1 MFLVILLASAGHSQ
15 LSGFQAGAPS
25 FGNRPNIWYW
35 KNHGWVLDLWILGTL
50 KLGPFQKNAGSG
62 RARLVDRV
70 GAKPNLMAI
79 AARAKA
85 QMLVGKIPVAQI
97 GFFRHGLCEA
107 IAWIFLTFWWEN
119 FSEDLM
125 SRTWGRTREV
135 FQGKILSRTCIGVLK
150 HPAGPETVLV
160 KIEFYKKK
168 MVLPQRGNHCCHLKS
183 GKFGRPNLGVF
194 WANGC
199 KWCFRYSKTWFS
211 CLFRLDK
218 CRHLFHYIFRSICA
232 VFSSSFLYLLMN
244 RRCHI
249 LAYNMTSLCLAPK
262 ELGMNCLQLVHAA

>member
-1 MFLVILLASAGHSQ
+1 LNNLSNLSNLFMFLVILLASAGHSQ

-107 IAWIFLTFWWEN
+107 IA
-119 FSEDLM
+119 
-125 SRTWGRTREV
+125 
-135 FQGKILSRTCIGVLK
+135 
-150 HPAGPETVLV
+150 
-160 KIEFYKKK
+160 
-168 MVLPQRGNHCCHLKS
+168 
-183 GKFGRPNLGVF
+183 
-194 WANGC
+194 
-199 KWCFRYSKTWFS
+199 
-211 CLFRLDK
+211 
-218 CRHLFHYIFRSICA
+218 
-232 VFSSSFLYLLMN
+232 
-244 RRCHI
+244 
-249 LAYNMTSLCLAPK
+249 
-262 ELGMNCLQLVHAA
+262 